1 MKLGVDSSILS
12 LGRYHQRFR
21 TGIYRVVTN
30 IVAKLKSHENIAF
43 HSQFQLME
51 TSPSFFPFSNH
62 GFSVSLWRRVFD
74 RGFIDL
80 SRTLSGGT
88 HNHVKR
94 LSQNDAILFPA
105 LLFDPKYLDSIS
117 VPMILIVH
125 DLIALKFP
133 EWVTRGN
140 RSSLEH
146 WNRLANT
153 SLHFACVSENT
164 RKDLLELTDIAE
176 ERTFTC
182 HLAPDPVF
190 QKQSSGKPEMLHKY
204 NLESQKYFLSVGTME
219 IRKNL
224 ISTLRAFAAYVKES
238 GDTQTKLALVGGSGW
253 GNQEFTQEFTHS
265 PVRNQVV
272 WLGFIPDEDLRTLY
286 QKARAFL
293 FLSHYEGFGLPV
305 LEALA
310 MGCPVISS
318 NTSSLPEVGGKAV
331 LYTHPTDTPQIT
343 QHLHDLS
350 HSMQLQDNLRTTGPL
365 HASQF
370 SWEKCATHL
379 LNHFLGM

>member
-12 LGRYHQRFR
+12 LGHYHPRFR
-21 TGIYRVVTN
+21 TGIYRVVAN
-30 IVAKLKSHENIAF
+30 LAAELRSHEDVHF
-43 HSQFQLME
+43 HSQFQFME
-51 TSPSFFPFSNH
+51 TVPSFFPFAKQ
-62 GFSVSLWRRVFD
+62 GFSVPLWRRVFD
-74 RGFIDL
+74 RGLMDI
-80 SRTLSGGT
+80 SRLLTGGVQK
-88 HNHVKR
+88 HVKR

-117 VPMILIVH
+117 IPTILIVH

-140 RSSLEH
+140 RSSQEQ

-164 RKDLLELTDIAE
+164 RRDLLKLTDITE

-190 QKQSSGKPEMLHKY
+190 QKQSFLKPEMLHKY
-204 NLESQKYFLSVGTME
+204 HLDPRKYFLSVGTME

-224 ISTLRAFAAYVKES
+224 ISTLRAFTAYVKES

-265 PVRNQVV
+265 SVRHQVV

-286 QKARAFL
+286 QEARAFL

-318 NTSSLPEVGGKAV
+318 NTSSLPEVGGNAV
-331 LYTHPTDTPQIT
+331 LYTHPTDIPQIT
-343 QHLHDLS
+343 EHLHDLS
-350 HSMQLQDNLRTTGPL
+350 QNAQLQDKLRTSGPL
-365 HASQF
+365 HVSQF
-370 SWEKCATHL
+370 SWGKCVTSIL
-379 LNHFLGM
+379 SHF

>member
-1 MKLGVDSSILS
+1 MKLSVDSSILS
-12 LGRYHQRFR
+12 LGHYHPRFR
-21 TGIYRVVTN
+21 TGIYRVVAN
-30 IVAKLKSHENIAF
+30 LAAELGSHEGVNF

-51 TSPSFFPFSNH
+51 TIPSFFPFANQE
-62 GFSVSLWRRVFD
+62 FSVPLWRRVFD
-74 RGFIDL
+74 RGCMDI
-80 SRTLSGGT
+80 SRILSGGSLR
-88 HNHVKR
+88 HVKR

-105 LLFDPKYLDSIS
+105 LLFDPRYLAPIS
-117 VPMILIVH
+117 VPTILIVH

-140 RSSLEH
+140 RSSQEQ

-164 RKDLLELTDIAE
+164 RKDLLKLTDIAE

-190 QKQSSGKPEMLHKY
+190 QKQSSVKPEILHKY

-253 GNQEFTQEFTHS
+253 GNQEFTQEFIHS
-265 PVRNQVV
+265 PVRHQVV
-272 WLGFIPDEDLRTLY
+272 WLGFIPDEDLRSLY
-286 QKARAFL
+286 QEARAFL

-318 NTSSLPEVGGKAV
+318 NASSLPEVGENAV
-331 LYTHPTDTPQIT
+331 LYTHPIDIPQIT

-350 HSMQLQDNLRTTGPL
+350 QNPQLQDRLRTDGPL

-370 SWEKCATHL
+370 SWEKCASHL
-379 LNHFLGM
+379 LTHFLGM